1 MARPLRVEFA
11 GAIYHV
17 MSRGN
22 ARQKIFLDDRDY
34 ARFFEGLSRTVQRC
48 DWRLLS
54 FVCMPNHVHLFLR
67 TPEPNLSRGM
77 QYLLSGFANWHAKR
91 HGRPGH
97 LLQGRFKG
105 ELVEDESY
113 YWNVSRYIH
122 LNPVRGRRPLA
133 AHPRDWT
140 WSSYP
145 GYARRRLRLD
155 WVAYD
160 ELLCAWQGEMGGSDA
175 EAAYGRFVQ
184 QGLTEPPE
192 NPFRNATF
200 GWLLGS
206 QAFVDRIRERMQPP
220 RFDDDVPRARRIS
233 NLEPA
238 TVIAAVADHY
248 GISPAS
254 FQRRRSGDNRRDVAA
269 YLARRLTTATLREL
283 AGVFGLTHP
292 GSVSNLLRRA
302 ENTIAKSKR
311 LRKDVAAIQKR
322 LMKAKN
328 EV

>member
-1 MARPLRVEFA
+1 MARPLRIEFG

-22 ARQKIFLDDRDY
+22 ARQKIFHDDRDY
-34 ARFFEGLSRTVQRC
+34 TRFFEGLSQTVQRC

-54 FVCMPNHVHLFLR
+54 FVCMPNHVHLFVR
-67 TPEPNLSRGM
+67 TPEPNLSGGM

-91 HGRPGH
+91 HARPGH

-113 YWNVSRYIH
+113 YWRVSRYIH
-122 LNPVRGRRPLA
+122 LNPVRGRRPLV

-160 ELLCAWQGEMGGSDA
+160 ELLCAWQGEMGGNDA
-175 EAAYGRFVQ
+175 EAAYRRFVQ

-192 NPFRNATF
+192 SPFRDATQ

-206 QAFVDRIRERMQPP
+206 QAFVDRIRAQMKRP
-220 RFDDDVPRARRIS
+220 RFDDDVPQARRVS
-233 NLEPA
+233 NLEPT
-238 TVIAAVADHY
+238 TVIATVAHYY

-254 FQRRRSGDNRRDVAA
+254 FQRRRSGDDRRDVAA
-269 YLARRLTTATLREL
+269 YLARRLTTTTLREL
-283 AGVFGLTHP
+283 AGAFGLTHP
-292 GSVSNLLRRA
+292 GSASNLLRRA
-302 ENTIAKSKR
+302 ESSITKSERLQRDIVTIRQR
-311 LRKDVAAIQKR
+311 LT
-322 LMKAKN
+322 KAKN